1 MQPFHTMN
9 ILQDEI
15 SLHLDGQKNISQ
27 NNVLLVCMLKIIMCQ
42 PLIVS
47 DREEWWFYKQIGLIL
62 NDKIVCRNMI
72 RAESYAD

>member
-1 MQPFHTMN
+1 MQSFHTMN

-15 SLHLDGQKNISQ
+15 SLHLDRQKNISQ

>member
-1 MQPFHTMN
+1 MQSFHTMN

-62 NDKIVCRNMI
+62 NDTIVCRNMI